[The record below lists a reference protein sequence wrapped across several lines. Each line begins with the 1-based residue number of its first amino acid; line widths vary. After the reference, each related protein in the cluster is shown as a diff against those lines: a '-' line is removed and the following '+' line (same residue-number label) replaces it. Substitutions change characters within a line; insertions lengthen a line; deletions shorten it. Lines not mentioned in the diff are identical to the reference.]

1 MVILSC
7 SLILLLRLSEQKRK
21 SIRNSCHA
29 FFMEMVSTLCFR
41 QRGLPEPELMEGLMN
56 IVLTSDKTKDFTYS
70 DKTEADKNPVIRSFL
85 LQLLLEHE

>member
-1 MVILSC
+1 
-7 SLILLLRLSEQKRK
+7 
-21 SIRNSCHA
+21 
-29 FFMEMVSTLCFR
+29 MELVSTLCFR

-56 IVLTSDKTKDFTYS
+56 IVFTSDKTKDFTYS